1 LQIVLES
8 EICNLQSPIEKMQS
22 TYSPGDS
29 PLHRL
34 HPLTK
39 LAAAGL
45 ILVAT
50 DLVPGAL
57 TPLALF
63 CAVLLLAAVG
73 GVARS
78 VLITVLKL
86 LLPVTLSL
94 FLIQGILFPPA
105 GATAL
110 PWSLGPIRLTYEG
123 LEFAYMISA
132 RLLVLSTIVLLVLRT
147 THPADLVFALTER
160 GLPRSVGYILLVS
173 LQIVPDM
180 SARATAILEAQR
192 SRGLETQRGLSR
204 ARAIVPLLGPL
215 VVGALVD
222 VEERA
227 MALESRAYTAP
238 GPKTSLRE
246 LVDTLGQRIARWLMV
261 LGIAALI
268 GWRVMLALQ

>member
-1 LQIVLES
+1 
-8 EICNLQSPIEKMQS
+8 MQS
-22 TYSPGDS
+22 IYSPGDS
-29 PLHRL
+29 PLHQL

-39 LAAAGL
+39 LAVAGL
-45 ILVAT
+45 ILAAT
-50 DLVPGAL
+50 YLVPGAL

-63 CAVLLLAAVG
+63 FVALILAITG

-78 VLITVLKL
+78 ILSTVFKL

-94 FLIQGILFPPA
+94 FLIQGVLFPPA
-105 GATAL
+105 GATPL
-110 PWSLGPIRLTYEG
+110 PWSIGPIRLTYEG
-123 LEFAYMISA
+123 
-132 RLLVLSTIVLLVLRT
+132 LLVLRT
-147 THPADLVFALTER
+147 THPADLVFALTTR
-160 GLPRSVGYILLVS
+160 GLPRSIGYILLVS

-180 SARATAILEAQR
+180 TARATAILEAQR
-192 SRGLETQRGLSR
+192 SRGLETQRGLSK

-246 LVDTLGQRIARWLMV
+246 LVDTTSQRIARWLML

-268 GWRVMLALQ
+268 TVRLIGFFR

>member
-1 LQIVLES
+1 
-8 EICNLQSPIEKMQS
+8 MQS
-22 TYSPGDS
+22 IYSPGDS
-29 PLHRL
+29 LLHRL

-45 ILVAT
+45 ILIAT
-50 DLVPGAL
+50 YLLPGAL

-63 CAVLLLAAVG
+63 CV
-73 GVARS
+73 
-78 VLITVLKL
+78 VLILTLVGNVTGSILFTVLKL

-105 GATAL
+105 GATSL
-110 PWSLGPIRLTYEG
+110 PWSLGPIKLTYEG
-123 LEFAYMISA
+123 LLFAYLISI
-132 RLLVLSTIVLLVLRT
+132 RLL
-147 THPADLVFALTER
+147 ADLVSALTER
-160 GLPRSVGYILLVS
+160 GLPRSIAYILLVS

-180 SARATAILEAQR
+180 TARASAILEAQR
-192 SRGLETQRGLSR
+192 SRGLETERGFFKV
-204 ARAIVPLLGPL
+204 RAIVPLLGPL

-246 LVDTLGQRIARWLMV
+246 LVDTPAQRVVRWLIV
-261 LGIAALI
+261 LALAALI
-268 GWRVMLALQ
+268 IGRIVIAFQ

>member
-1 LQIVLES
+1 
-8 EICNLQSPIEKMQS
+8 MQS
-22 TYSPGDS
+22 IYSPGDS

-39 LAAAGL
+39 LAIAGL
-45 ILVAT
+45 ILAAT
-50 DLVPGAL
+50 YLVPGAL

-63 CAVLLLAAVG
+63 FVTLILTIVG

-78 VLITVLKL
+78 ILSTVFKL

-94 FLIQGILFPPA
+94 FIIQGILFPPA
-105 GATAL
+105 GATLL

-123 LEFAYMISA
+123 LLFAYLISA
-132 RLLVLSTIVLLVLRT
+132 RLLVLSTTILLVLRT
-147 THPADLVFALTER
+147 THPADLVFALTSR
-160 GLPRSVGYILLVS
+160 GLPRSIGYILLVS

-180 SARATAILEAQR
+180 TARATAILEAQR
-192 SRGLETQRGLSR
+192 SRGLETQRGLSKV
-204 ARAIVPLLGPL
+204 RAIVPLLGPL

-246 LVDTLGQRIARWLMV
+246 LVDTAGQRIARWLV
-261 LGIAALI
+261 LLGIAALI
-268 GWRVMLALQ
+268 AGRVFLALQ